1 MARNPSLKGHPAA
14 VAGDPKNRTGIILA
28 ANYDARKFGVKTA
41 MPVHE
46 ALRLCPRL
54 ILVPP
59 TRGLYTRKSREVME
73 ILSRY
78 TPVIQQNSID
88 EAWLDITGCEG
99 LFGTPVQIAEKI
111 MNDIMNELDLWCS
124 IGISENKFLAK
135 MASEIKKPLGI
146 TELWVRD
153 IGKKLWPLKVGKM
166 YGIGQQTE
174 RRLNEIGIMTI
185 GDLAHCSEKVL
196 RSEFG
201 KYGEEM
207 KRLANGIDPSPVVPG
222 DSTDIKSISRS
233 ITQKI
238 RLILNMQCP

>member
-1 MARNPSLKGHPAA
+1 
-14 VAGDPKNRTGIILA
+14 
-28 ANYDARKFGVKTA
+28 
-41 MPVHE
+41 
-46 ALRLCPRL
+46 
-54 ILVPP
+54 
-59 TRGLYTRKSREVME
+59 
-73 ILSRY
+73 
-78 TPVIQQNSID
+78 
-88 EAWLDITGCEG
+88 
-99 LFGTPVQIAEKI
+99 
-111 MNDIMNELDLWCS
+111 
-124 IGISENKFLAK
+124 

-233 ITQKI
+233 ITLSKDTSDI
-238 RLILNMQCP
+238 EHAMSVILSLAEEVGEEARRKNFKGERYQ